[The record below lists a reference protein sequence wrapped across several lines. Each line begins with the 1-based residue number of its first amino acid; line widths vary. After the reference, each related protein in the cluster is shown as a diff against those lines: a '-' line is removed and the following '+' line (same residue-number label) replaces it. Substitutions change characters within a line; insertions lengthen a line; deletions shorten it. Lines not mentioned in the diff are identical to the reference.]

1 MEQETVSQEVAST
14 ESRAPAEVTT
24 ESTPSTTT
32 EQEIASTEAQIQ
44 AFQPDFKFKVMDEEK
59 EFDEFLRP
67 VIKDA
72 DTQKKIKELYEK
84 AYGLDYV
91 KPKYEGTKKELE
103 AIKPQF
109 QAISNDLKLVGQH
122 LKNQDLGS
130 FFKTFNLTDEQVLE
144 YAVKRLEYLEAPP
157 EKRQQIDKELQFK
170 GQHASISLENE
181 QLKAYKEQQEA
192 TVFHNEFKTALST
205 PEVQSIVQS
214 FDTRAGKQGAFAQA
228 IIQHGMT
235 QSRLAG
241 QDLPVQAVVQSFI
254 QTFGLTPQPS
264 QAASMSQVPTSS
276 GEPAQRKET
285 LPRVQGTG
293 VSPVAQKV
301 KSLDDLK
308 ALQNKA
314 FSTGHG

>member
-1 MEQETVSQEVAST
+1 MDQETVAQASTSTENTQEAAVST
-14 ESRAPAEVTT
+14 ESAAP
-24 ESTPSTTT
+24 TTT
-32 EQEIASTEAQIQ
+32 EQQISDTEAQIQ

-91 KPKYEGTKKELE
+91 KPKYESTKSEL
-103 AIKPQF
+103 ATIKPQF
-109 QAISNDLKLVGQH
+109 QAITNDLKLVGQH

-144 YAVKRLEYLEAPP
+144 YAVKRLEYLEAPQ

-170 GQHASISLENE
+170 GQHASIALENE

-192 TVFHNEFKTALST
+192 SVFQNEFQTALSK
-205 PEVQSIVQS
+205 PDVLSVAQS
-214 FDTRAGKQGAFAQA
+214 FDARAGKQGAFAQA

-241 QDLPVQAVVQSFI
+241 QDIPVQNVVQSFI

-264 QAASMSQVPTSS
+264 QAASMSQVPASS
-276 GEPAQRKET
+276 GEQAQRKET

-301 KSLDDLK
+301 RSIEDLK
-308 ALQNKA
+308 ALQTKA